1 MPKPLQL
8 ITSRQH
14 IGTHF
19 TYNKCQQICAFAGLK
34 EVFRSS
40 AQKKHQ
46 SQCDF
51 IEGRSL
57 EVEAEVEDTGQHV
70 VVEGGEVLKRV
81 HHRPD
86 EVIVP
91 LDLGQDLGPRNG
103 KKDNHNQ

>member
-1 MPKPLQL
+1 VCLLVLKRFVEAQL
-8 ITSRQH
+8 
-14 IGTHF
+14 
-19 TYNKCQQICAFAGLK
+19 
-34 EVFRSS
+34 
-40 AQKKHQ
+40 KKHQ

-70 VVEGGEVLKRV
+70 VVEGGEVLQRV

-91 LDLGQDLGPRNG
+91 LDLGQDLRQRNG
-103 KKDNHNQ
+103 KKDNQNQ